1 MAAWSVDDAGHVM
14 ACGGS
19 TSLSSLGKTHLQRA
33 RWYIRPPGCHSFVL
47 DHDDFIH
54 LHPIMTSLLPD
65 TMNPA
70 TLLSGRFRPDQIPDL
85 SGRVAIVT
93 GGSAGIGYYDAL
105 ALARAN
111 ARVIIVSANAEHG
124 REAEADLNKALKE
137 ANSTGSVKWYGV
149 EFGTLKDVDTIAKK
163 LAGELDRDR
172 LDILICNAGVG
183 QAPYGLSN
191 DGLERHFE
199 VSDTHIPT

>member
-1 MAAWSVDDAGHVM
+1 M
-14 ACGGS
+14 
-19 TSLSSLGKTHLQRA
+19 SS
-33 RWYIRPPGCHSFVL
+33 I
-47 DHDDFIH
+47 
-54 LHPIMTSLLPD
+54 LPD
-65 TMNPA
+65 TINPA
-70 TLLSGRFRPDQIPDL
+70 TLLSGRFRPDQISDL

-111 ARVIIVSANAEHG
+111 ARVIIVSADAEHG
-124 REAEADLNKALKE
+124 KQAEADLNKALKE
-137 ANSTGSVKWYGV
+137 ANSIGSVKWYGV
-149 EFGTLKDVDTIAKK
+149 DFGTLKDVDAMAKK
-163 LAGELDRDR
+163 LAGELDR

-199 VSDTHIPT
+199 ASDTHILNENVSITPVTRSTTSHIMSLRCGSSRS